1 MTYNVRSLLW
11 QVPPGE
17 LLWLLEETLELT
29 CVLVDLAGAA
39 LLVFAG
45 QMRRW
50 LELLTEHSVRSH
62 GRHGAKVFCLLLRL
76 ELRCPAVL
84 LKPSLLV
91 KLCQYALDAMSASEA
106 PSRKRKAE
114 AMERDGPSDSGLFAE
129 GCKTLARLVDLSA
142 PILPQATTASI
153 CEQVVQAVWHGLL
166 RGAGSISGKDLEKC
180 WLYRRVCRDPES
192 VLSLLNLIH
201 VLQRPRGVP
210 LAPSLTHAFAALVGV
225 LQEAWESRVPPMDE
239 ASAADSAVRL
249 RLREVS
255 DDLRQRAGPILSE
268 GIGIVWPDAREAEA
282 PPVDLGPEETSEPP
296 EQTPP
301 EPTPPAPTEPAPLQQ
316 VQLEPALPEP
326 APVEPEAEATLQA
339 SVPLAEPK
347 LESHEAKD
355 PEPVEVAV
363 PVISEPVESS
373 VAQTELDKVETSKPE
388 GPSADVEV
396 LDVEMTPRSDAGA
409 EQYFTPRAEKEEEKE
424 ETLPLFPVGDLV
436 AFGAPSESFPR

>member
-1 MTYNVRSLLW
+1 M
-11 QVPPGE
+11 PPGE

-45 QMRRW
+45 QVRRW

-62 GRHGAKVFCLLLRL
+62 GRHGAKVFRVLSRL

-84 LKPSLLV
+84 LKPSLLTR
-91 KLCQYALDAMSASEA
+91 LCQYALDAMSANEV

-114 AMERDGPSDSGLFAE
+114 LMERDGPSDSGLFAE
-129 GCKTLARLVDLSA
+129 GGRTLARLVDLGA

-166 RGAGSISGKDLEKC
+166 RGAGSVSGKDLEKC

-192 VLSLLNLIH
+192 VLSLLKLIH
-201 VLQRPRGVP
+201 VLHRPRGVP

-225 LQEAWESRVPPMDE
+225 LQEALESRVPPMDE
-239 ASAADSAVRL
+239 ASAADSEVRL

-255 DDLRQRAGPILSE
+255 DDLRQRAGPILRE

-282 PPVDLGPEETSEPP
+282 PAVDQGPQETTEPQ

-301 EPTPPAPTEPAPLQQ
+301 EPTPPQLAP
-316 VQLEPALPEP
+316 PEP
-326 APVEPEAEATLQA
+326 APVEPEAESTPEAA
-339 SVPLAEPK
+339 PPAEPK
-347 LESHEAKD
+347 ELAESHEAKD
-355 PEPVEVAV
+355 PEPVELAV
-363 PVISEPVESS
+363 PVVSEP
-373 VAQTELDKVETSKPE
+373 DETSQAETQLEKLETKPE
-388 GPSADVEV
+388 EPPADVEV

-409 EQYFTPRAEKEEEKE
+409 EQYFTPRAEKEE
-424 ETLPLFPVGDLV
+424 TLPLFPAGDLA
-436 AFGAPSESFPR
+436 AFRAPTKSFLR